1 MIVFCFKFQIAYC
14 TLTRRVH
21 FDTPFHLMVRQD
33 TSYSNL
39 SLSVSND
46 LPKVIED
53 AVSID

>member
-33 TSYSNL
+33 TPYSNL